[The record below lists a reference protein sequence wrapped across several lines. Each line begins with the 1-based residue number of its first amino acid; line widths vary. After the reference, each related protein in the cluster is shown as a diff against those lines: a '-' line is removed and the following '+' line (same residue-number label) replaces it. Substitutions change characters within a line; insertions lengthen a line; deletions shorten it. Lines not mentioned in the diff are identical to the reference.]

1 MRPASEIHSALD
13 IIEREFDRCPLD
25 DGLTLSNLSI
35 ARDVL
40 AWVAGSEVDLDGP
53 NAWLVAF
60 LLDDPPQ
67 LNSTPPE
74 VN

>member
-1 MRPASEIHSALD
+1 MRPASEIHTALD
-13 IIEREFDRCPLD
+13 LLDSELAREPNE
-25 DGLTLSNLSI
+25 SHQV

-40 AWVAGSEVDLDGP
+40 AWVAGGDAPHDGP
-53 NAWLVAF
+53 NLWLVAY

-67 LNSTPPE
+67 LDSTPPE

>member
-13 IIEREFDRCPLD
+13 LLD
-25 DGLTLSNLSI
+25 SELARQPSAQYQI

-40 AWVAGSEVDLDGP
+40 AWAVGGEAPHDGP
-53 NAWLVAF
+53 TLWLVAF

-67 LNSTPPE
+67 LDSTPPE